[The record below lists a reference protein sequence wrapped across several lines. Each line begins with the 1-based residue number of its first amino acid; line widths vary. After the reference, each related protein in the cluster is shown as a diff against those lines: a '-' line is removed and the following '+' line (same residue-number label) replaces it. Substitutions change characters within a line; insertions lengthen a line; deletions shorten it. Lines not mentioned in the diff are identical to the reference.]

1 MIKQFVKGKVYVFI
15 SKELLDRAKY
25 INLKKLKDFIVFY
38 DKKIPPPKQGEV

>member
-1 MIKQFVKGKVYVFI
+1 MIKQFVKGTLVMSTKGHI

-38 DKKIPPPKQGEV
+38 G